1 MSAESDSSPMST
13 SMQTSSAN
21 GANTQGQFQALSLF
35 AQLISPS
42 ASFVFDFPSLH
53 LRFKAVRD
61 SSF

>member
-1 MSAESDSSPMST
+1 
-13 SMQTSSAN
+13 MQTSSAN